1 MAAADAERS
10 VDSAS
15 ETAFNELDAVL
26 PPKEEPTTAL
36 TAVVEKNSVFFFFV
50 AQCCVTLFACSDWL

>member
-15 ETAFNELDAVL
+15 ETVLHELDVVL
-26 PPKEEPTTAL
+26 PPKEEPSTAL
-36 TAVVEKNSVFFFFV
+36 TALVEKNSVFFFFYGSV
-50 AQCCVTLFACSDWL
+50 LRHADWL